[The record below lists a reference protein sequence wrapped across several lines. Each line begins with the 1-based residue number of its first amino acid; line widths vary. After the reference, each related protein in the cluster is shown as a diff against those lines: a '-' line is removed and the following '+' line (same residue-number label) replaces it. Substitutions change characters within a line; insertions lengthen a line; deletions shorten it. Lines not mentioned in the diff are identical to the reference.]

1 MFAEEVSH
9 FQVEFVIEVPDLPR
23 TTVTGDHKTH

>member
-9 FQVEFVIEVPDLPR
+9 LQVEFVVEVPDLPR
-23 TTVTGDHKTH
+23 TTVAGDHKTH